1 MEETIRRLKVFL
13 FEISNGLD
21 VVIDEECKSNNSDI
35 SKTAAPLLRSF
46 NAIITET
53 ISILLTPSQSPQ
65 SSSAKETGKAFIERM
80 QASLSP
86 AVVPSAHSHEGDAP
100 KGKDRSRIIKE
111 KDRVIDFASTE
122 VAVLRGKLEAD
133 IELKRKAS
141 IRKKV
146 MSMNEKCMLETLRAL
161 TDEVNAL
168 TESIIARERETLSER
183 LALDRKLYTVRLLEE
198 RLGPECYDNMR
209 HFPVFPCLQ
218 AATEPKMR
226 RMSYGSSGS
235 YNLSKALSYE
245 EIPFQHAE
253 QGPPSTSSSSVG
265 SPAKANQQQIPS
277 PPSPIGSP
285 QKLQQYFHK
294 AGSSVGSPQK
304 SRRYSVPKE
313 LPSSSPSPS
322 LNVGKTGSYAQKV
335 FYKHWCSNVPEGS
348 DQAVFTQQSLDKVF
362 VSLGYSLPPEQ
373 VGSALVEMSPSTPG
387 VISWPVFNQYMTL
400 FVNNNKQN
408 ITKKYVI

>member
-21 VVIDEECKSNNSDI
+21 VVIDEECKSDNSNTF
-35 SKTAAPLLRSF
+35 KTAAPLLRSF
-46 NAIITET
+46 NAIITEA
-53 ISILLTPSQSPQ
+53 IFILLTPSQSPQ
-65 SSSAKETGKAFIERM
+65 SSSTKETGKAFIERM
-80 QASLSP
+80 QTLLSS
-86 AVVPSAHSHEGDAP
+86 AAVPSTHSHEGDAP
-100 KGKDRSRIIKE
+100 KSKDRSRIIKE

-146 MSMNEKCMLETLRAL
+146 LSMNEKCMLETLRTL
-161 TDEVNAL
+161 TDEVNAM
-168 TESIIARERETLSER
+168 TESIIAREREALSER

-198 RLGPECYDNMR
+198 RLGPECYDSMR
-209 HFPVFPCLQ
+209 HFPVYPCLQ
-218 AATEPKMR
+218 TIEPKMR
-226 RMSYGSSGS
+226 RRSYDSSGS

-265 SPAKANQQQIPS
+265 SPAKANQQQVPS

-322 LNVGKTGSYAQKV
+322 LYVGKTGSYAQKV

-362 VSLGYSLPPEQ
+362 VSLGYSLPSEQ